1 MKAIITFHNIGDD
14 GSVLSFT
21 AGRFAQLLDDFETFD
36 IPVLTLD
43 QLLDDS
49 VDRGVALTFDDGMAS
64 VFDAA
69 LPVMRERKTAAH
81 LFLTVGAVGGD
92 NRWPSQPASAPIYKM
107 LSWDQ
112 LHELH
117 ANGMQI
123 EAHTF
128 SHPDLRELSD
138 DDIETEFAR
147 CDTEIE
153 KRFGRRPA
161 YFSYPYG
168 FFDARV
174 ERICKARYAA
184 SVSTRLGYLG
194 RSSRASAL
202 PRLDSYYLQS
212 SGFVT
217 NLFSMKTRQY
227 LAVRA
232 TMRRVRGGIW
242 NSDHA

>member
-14 GSVLSFT
+14 GSVLSFS
-21 AGRFAQLLDDFETFD
+21 AGRFAQLLDNFDEYD

-49 VDRGVALTFDDGMAS
+49 CERGVTLTFDDGMAS

-69 LPVMRERKTAAH
+69 LPILRQRQTPAH

-92 NRWPSQPASAPIYKM
+92 NRWPGQPESAPTYKM
-107 LSWDQ
+107 LNWDQ
-112 LHELH
+112 LHDLH
-117 ANGMQI
+117 ANGMLMD
-123 EAHTF
+123 AHTY
-128 SHPDLRELSD
+128 SHPDLRRLSD
-138 DDIETEFAR
+138 DEVEAEFTR
-147 CDTEIE
+147 CDAEIE
-153 KRFGRRPA
+153 QAFGRRPR

-168 FFDARV
+168 FLDDRL
-174 ERICKARYAA
+174 ERLCKARYAA

-194 RSSRASAL
+194 SSDRASAL

-212 SGFVT
+212 PGFVK
-217 NLFSMKTRQY
+217 NLFSIKTRQY

-232 TMRRVRGGIW
+232 AMRRVRGGIW

>member
-14 GSVLSFT
+14 GSVLSFS
-21 AGRFAQLLDDFETFD
+21 ARRFAQLLDEFETCD

-43 QLLDDS
+43 QLLDGT
-49 VDRGVALTFDDGMAS
+49 VDCGVALTFDDGMAS

-69 LPVMRERKTAAH
+69 LPIMRERKTPAH

-117 ANGMQI
+117 AGGMQI
-123 EAHTF
+123 DAHTY
-128 SHPDLRELSD
+128 SHPDLRGLTD
-138 DDIETEFAR
+138 DEIENEFAR

-153 KRFGRRPA
+153 QAFGRRPA

-168 FFDARV
+168 FFNDRV
-174 ERICKARYAA
+174 ERICNARYAA

-212 SGFVT
+212 RGVVS
-217 NLFSMKTRQY
+217 NLFSMRARRY

-232 TMRRVRGGIW
+232 AMRRVRGGIW